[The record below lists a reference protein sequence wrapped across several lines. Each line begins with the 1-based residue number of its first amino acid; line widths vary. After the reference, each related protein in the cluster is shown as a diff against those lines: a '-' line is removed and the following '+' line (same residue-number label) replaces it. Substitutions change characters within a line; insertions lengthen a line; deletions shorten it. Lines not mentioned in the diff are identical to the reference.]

1 MARAMVD
8 VQRVGSSGVT
18 NPTYTTIGVDGVE
31 FANTGTELVIIK
43 APTAADITFI
53 TDGTVDGLS
62 IEDKAVSLALGDE
75 YMVTGLSKKYFNTVD
90 GTVQVDSTATD
101 TEIAVIK
108 L

>member
-18 NPTYTTIGVDGVE
+18 NPTYTAVGEDGAE
-31 FANTGTELVIIK
+31 FANTGTELVIVK

-53 TDGTVDGLS
+53 TDGTVDGLD
-62 IEDKAVSLALGDE
+62 IEDKTVSLSLDDE
-75 YMVTGLSKKYFNTVD
+75 YMITGLSKKYFNTVD
-90 GTVQVDSTATD
+90 GTIQVDSTETD

>member
-18 NPTYTTIGVDGVE
+18 NPTYTAIPADGVE
-31 FANTGTELVIIK
+31 FANTGTELVIVK
-43 APTAADITFI
+43 APSAADITFV

-62 IEDKAVSLALGDE
+62 IEDKTVSLAIDDE
-75 YMVTGLSKKYFNTVD
+75 YMITGLSKKYFNTVD
-90 GTVQVDSTATD
+90 GTVMVDSTQTD

-108 L
+108 F